1 MHSTSGQQGWTKFS
15 ESPLNP
21 WLKKHLASVN
31 IERPSP
37 IQMQLLKAVMSNS
50 GKRIRRNVF
59 GCSPTGTGKTLAY
72 VLPILHFLTQDIRP
86 YYALILVPTR
96 ELAFQIY
103 EIIKVLSG
111 SNAKES
117 SSTMIKTL
125 LMIGGGKTGLKA
137 SETDIQGFWSGKP
150 NIVVA
155 TPGRM
160 VEQLTK
166 RNFMEHTGHK
176 SALRFDFLVLDEADL
191 LIGPT
196 FANQLKEILEAIDEH
211 GTSSCNR
218 QTLVLS
224 ATLTSALE
232 QLQKLFSN
240 DNDESL
246 KPVTINLLPSME
258 EIKLEIAG
266 NPNLDQRYI
275 ICPEAMKPA
284 YLIQALSDISF
295 KQAIVFC
302 SSTRQSMILHK
313 LMLNLGFD
321 DSDAGCHPV
330 LLVGNKD
337 QKQRLRALEQFK
349 SLKSRILIATGGLAG
364 RGLDLP
370 QVDMVIQY
378 NCPTNPVDYI
388 HRVGRTCRKID
399 FGRIDEVEKIRAKI
413 RFIKKKTIEKTD
425 TGTTS
430 NAQQD
435 DADKDDCHDKDRE
448 KEQRNDHR
456 LGHKKVGEEQEEEEK
471 ADNVDQSGDKNASD
485 NSIDELEA
493 EKMSSK
499 SNKSSADQ
507 LDKDTEL
514 IVDELKQ
521 KRKRARLSKAVT
533 RYYGKAILFITQYDV
548 ELLKNI
554 ETFVN
559 IRLTEEDELDA
570 NNITE
575 ILKPVA
581 IALKDAELSLIEE
594 QNAANEKKKR

>member
-1 MHSTSGQQGWTKFS
+1 MTSTSRGWTKFS
-15 ESPLNP
+15 DSPLNP

-37 IQMQLLKAVMSNS
+37 IQLQLIKAIMSPD

-59 GCSPTGTGKTLAY
+59 GCSPTGTGKTLSY
-72 VLPILHFLTQDIRP
+72 VLPMLHFLTQDIRP
-86 YYALILVPTR
+86 YYALILAPTR

-103 EIIKVLSG
+103 EIINVLTG
-111 SNAKES
+111 STSKDG

-125 LMIGGGKTGLKA
+125 LMIGGGKTGLQ
-137 SETDIQGFWSGKP
+137 SNETAIQGFWSGKP

-160 VEQLTK
+160 VEQLTRK
-166 RNFMEHTGHK
+166 NFSDHTGHR
-176 SALRFDFLVLDEADL
+176 SALRFDFLILDEADL

-196 FANQLKEILEAIDEH
+196 FANQLKDILEAIDEH
-211 GTSSCNR
+211 GSGSSR

-232 QLQKLFSN
+232 QLQKMFSG
-240 DNDESL
+240 DDDEAT
-246 KPVTINLLPSME
+246 KPITINLLPTVDE
-258 EIKLEIAG
+258 VKLEISN

-295 KQAIVFC
+295 KQTIVFC
-302 SSTRQSMILHK
+302 SSTRQAILLHK
-313 LMLNLGFD
+313 LMINLGFD
-321 DSDAGCHPV
+321 EAEVKCHPV
-330 LLVGNKD
+330 LLVGSKD
-337 QKQRLRALEQFK
+337 QKERLKSLEKFK
-349 SLKSRILIATGGLAG
+349 SVKSRIMIATGGLAG

-378 NCPTNPVDYI
+378 NCPTNPDDYI

-399 FGRIDEVEKIRAKI
+399 FSRIDEIEKIRANVRALRVRQPQADAKQQD
-413 RFIKKKTIEKTD
+413 KQTDVESGKTIEKNSIVENNGDAVEAATENNATGRQKEEED
-425 TGTTS
+425 KGTTS
-430 NAQQD
+430 
-435 DADKDDCHDKDRE
+435 DKLEDKLDHSSN
-448 KEQRNDHR
+448 KEHEIT
-456 LGHKKVGEEQEEEEK
+456 KEM
-471 ADNVDQSGDKNASD
+471 
-485 NSIDELEA
+485 IDELA
-493 EKMSSK
+493 PRTKRSK
-499 SNKSSADQ
+499 
-507 LDKDTEL
+507 
-514 IVDELKQ
+514 
-521 KRKRARLSKAVT
+521 LSKAAT
-533 RYYGKAILFITQYDV
+533 KYYGKSILFITQYDI

-554 ETFVN
+554 EKFVN

-570 NNITE
+570 KNIVN

-594 QNAANEKKKR
+594 QKAANEKKKR

>member
-1 MHSTSGQQGWTKFS
+1 MAKVSSKSDAGWKKFS

-31 IERPSP
+31 IDRPSP
-37 IQMQLLKAVMSNS
+37 IQLQLLDAIMTSS
-50 GKRIRRNVF
+50 GKRIKRNVF

-86 YYALILVPTR
+86 YYALILAPTR
-96 ELAFQIY
+96 ELAYQIY
-103 EIIKVLSG
+103 EIVRVLTG
-111 SNAKES
+111 SNAKDS

-125 LMIGGGKTGLKA
+125 LMIGGGKTGLQTN
-137 SETDIQGFWSGKP
+137 ETEQQGFWNGKP

-160 VEQLTK
+160 VDQLTE
-166 RNFMEHTGHK
+166 RNYLEQTAHR

-196 FANQLKEILEAIDEH
+196 FANQLRTIIEAIDKH
-211 GTSSCNR
+211 GSGNNR

-224 ATLTSALE
+224 ATLTDALE
-232 QLQKLFSN
+232 QLQAMFSN
-240 DNDESL
+240 EDDDSL
-246 KPVTINLLPSME
+246 KPATINLLPSIE
-258 EIKLEIAG
+258 EMKLEIVN

-295 KQAIVFC
+295 KQVIIFC
-302 SSTRQSMILHK
+302 SSTRQAILLHK
-313 LMLNLGFD
+313 LMINLGFD
-321 DSDAGCHPV
+321 ETDVKCHPV

-337 QKQRLRALEQFK
+337 QKQRLKALEQFK
-349 SLKSRILIATGGLAG
+349 SLKSRIMVATGGLAG

-399 FGRIDEVEKIRAKI
+399 FARIDEIEKIRAN
-413 RFIKKKTIEKTD
+413 IKHLQAAKKSRAEERV
-425 TGTTS
+425 
-430 NAQQD
+430 A
-435 DADKDDCHDKDRE
+435 
-448 KEQRNDHR
+448 
-456 LGHKKVGEEQEEEEK
+456 GEEQLDCTDLSGQSKDDGDLEQLADDLKHK
-471 ADNVDQSGDKNASD
+471 AKRA
-485 NSIDELEA
+485 
-493 EKMSSK
+493 KMS
-499 SNKSSADQ
+499 
-507 LDKDTEL
+507 
-514 IVDELKQ
+514 
-521 KRKRARLSKAVT
+521 KAAT
-533 RYYGKAILFITQYDV
+533 RYFGKSILFITQYDI

-554 ETFVN
+554 EEFVN
-559 IRLTEEDELDA
+559 IRLTEEDDLETD
-570 NNITE
+570 NITN

-581 IALKDAELSLIEE
+581 IALKDAELNLLEE
-594 QNAANEKKKR
+594 QAASNEKRKR

>member
-1 MHSTSGQQGWTKFS
+1 MQSQSANQSGWTKFS

-21 WLKKHLASVN
+21 WLKRHLVSVN

-37 IQMQLLKAVMSNS
+37 IQLQLIKAIMSPS

-72 VLPILHFLTQDIRP
+72 VLPLLHFLTQDIRP
-86 YYALILVPTR
+86 YYALILAPTR
-96 ELAFQIY
+96 ELAYQIY
-103 EIIKVLSG
+103 EIIRILTG
-111 SNAKES
+111 SNAKDS

-125 LMIGGGKTGLKA
+125 LMIGGGKTGLQTN
-137 SETDIQGFWSGKP
+137 ETEIQGFWSGKP

-160 VEQLTK
+160 VDQLTK
-166 RNFMEHTGHK
+166 RNFLEHTGHR

-196 FANQLKEILEAIDEH
+196 FANQLKEILEAVDEH
-211 GTSSCNR
+211 GSVDCNR

-232 QLQKLFSN
+232 QLQKMFSTNN
-240 DNDESL
+240 DDAL
-246 KPVTINLLPSME
+246 KPVTINLLPSIE
-258 EIKLEIAG
+258 EVKLEIAS
-266 NPNLDQRYI
+266 NPNLDQRYV

-295 KQAIVFC
+295 KQTIIFC
-302 SSTRQSMILHK
+302 SSTRQAMLLHK
-313 LMLNLGFD
+313 LMINLGFD
-321 DSDAGCHPV
+321 ETDVKCHPV

-337 QKQRLRALEQFK
+337 QKQRLRALVQFK
-349 SLKSRILIATGGLAG
+349 SLKSRIMIATGGLAG

-370 QVDMVIQY
+370 QVDLVIQY

-399 FGRIDEVEKIRAKI
+399 FSRIDEVEKIRANI
-413 RFIKKKTIEKTD
+413 RSLRKRM
-425 TGTTS
+425 TTA
-430 NAQQD
+430 N
-435 DADKDDCHDKDRE
+435 DKCDSLNE
-448 KEQRNDHR
+448 NNRNR
-456 LGHKKVGEEQEEEEK
+456 KSKNEEQDIVCDNDEPEENLAESHEEE
-471 ADNVDQSGDKNASD
+471 D
-485 NSIDELEA
+485 DEA
-493 EKMSSK
+493 RAVVS
-499 SNKSSADQ
+499 Q
-507 LDKDTEL
+507 LDKETES
-514 IVDELKQ
+514 IVDDLKQ

-533 RYYGKAILFITQYDV
+533 KYYGKAILFITQYDI

-554 ETFVN
+554 ESFAN
-559 IRLTEEDELDA
+559 IRLTEEDELDID
-570 NNITE
+570 NVTN

>member
-1 MHSTSGQQGWTKFS
+1 MESKNCWKKFS

-21 WLKKHLASVN
+21 WLKKHLESVN

-37 IQMQLLKAVMSNS
+37 IQLQLINAIMSQS

-86 YYALILVPTR
+86 YYALILAPTR
-96 ELAFQIY
+96 ELAYQIY
-103 EIIKVLSG
+103 EIIRVLTG
-111 SNAKES
+111 TNAKDS

-125 LMIGGGKTGLKA
+125 LMIGGGKTGLQTN
-137 SETDIQGFWSGKP
+137 ETDLQGFWSGKP

-166 RNFMEHTGHK
+166 RNFSEHTGHR

-196 FANQLKEILEAIDEH
+196 FANQIKEILDAIDEH
-211 GTSSCNR
+211 GSGENR

-232 QLQKLFSN
+232 QLQKIFST
-240 DNDESL
+240 DKDEGL
-246 KPVTINLLPSME
+246 KPVTINLLPSIE
-258 EIKLEIAG
+258 EIKLDIAA

-275 ICPEAMKPA
+275 VCPEAMKPA
-284 YLIQALSDISF
+284 YLIQTLSDISF
-295 KQAIVFC
+295 KQVIIFC
-302 SSTRQSMILHK
+302 SSTRQAMILHK
-313 LMLNLGFD
+313 LMANLGFD
-321 DSDAGCHPV
+321 EDDVNCHPV

-337 QKQRLRALEQFK
+337 QKQRLKSLEQFK
-349 SLKSRILIATGGLAG
+349 SLKSRIMIATGGLAG

-399 FGRIDEVEKIRAKI
+399 FARIDEVEKIRAN
-413 RFIKKKTIEKTD
+413 IKLLKMNKTNSNNNESSDHQTTSSAKTIILSEGHAQCLD
-425 TGTTS
+425 S
-430 NAQQD
+430 NKEGQKI
-435 DADKDDCHDKDRE
+435 DKDNKESE
-448 KEQRNDHR
+448 KIDMDDMK
-456 LGHKKVGEEQEEEEK
+456 HK
-471 ADNVDQSGDKNASD
+471 
-485 NSIDELEA
+485 
-493 EKMSSK
+493 
-499 SNKSSADQ
+499 
-507 LDKDTEL
+507 T
-514 IVDELKQ
+514 
-521 KRKRARLSKAVT
+521 KRARLSKAVT
-533 RYYGKAILFITQYDV
+533 RYYGKAILFITQYDI

-554 ETFVN
+554 ENFVN
-559 IRLTEEDELDA
+559 IRLSEEDELDSD
-570 NNITE
+570 NITN

-581 IALKDAELSLIEE
+581 IALKDAELSLLEE
-594 QNAANEKKKR
+594 QAAANEKRQR

>member
-1 MHSTSGQQGWTKFS
+1 MSTSGWKTFS

-21 WLKKHLASVN
+21 WLKRHLASVK

-37 IQMQLLKAVMSNS
+37 IQLQLITAIMSSS

-72 VLPILHFLTQDIRP
+72 VLPLLHFLTQDLRP
-86 YYALILVPTR
+86 YYALILAPTR
-96 ELAFQIY
+96 ELAYQIY
-103 EIIKVLSG
+103 EIIRILTG
-111 SNAKES
+111 SNAKDS

-125 LMIGGGKTGLKA
+125 LMIGGGKTGLQTN
-137 SETDIQGFWSGKP
+137 ETELQGFWNSKP

-160 VEQLTK
+160 GDQLTK
-166 RNFMEHTGHK
+166 RNFLEHSGHR

-196 FANQLKEILEAIDEH
+196 FATQLKEVLQAIDEH
-211 GTSSCNR
+211 GSGSNR

-232 QLQKLFSN
+232 QLQQMFSN
-240 DNDESL
+240 DDNEAL
-246 KPVTINLLPSME
+246 KPVNINLLPSIE
-258 EIKLEIAG
+258 EVKLEIAG
-266 NPNLDQRYI
+266 NPNLDQRYV

-295 KQAIVFC
+295 KQTIVFC
-302 SSTRQSMILHK
+302 SSTRQAMLLHK
-313 LMLNLGFD
+313 LMINLGFD
-321 DSDAGCHPV
+321 EPDVKCHPV

-337 QKQRLRALEQFK
+337 QKQRLRALERFK
-349 SLKSRILIATGGLAG
+349 SLKSRIMIATGGLAG

-399 FGRIDEVEKIRAKI
+399 FARIDEVEKVRANI
-413 RFIKKKTIEKTD
+413 ERLRKKKPSIKAENEDDDEQQLVTRETSAIDRNDKECDKTD
-425 TGTTS
+425 
-430 NAQQD
+430 N
-435 DADKDDCHDKDRE
+435 KDDEEPAGTSARHNDRGPKDVNE
-448 KEQRNDHR
+448 
-456 LGHKKVGEEQEEEEK
+456 
-471 ADNVDQSGDKNASD
+471 
-485 NSIDELEA
+485 
-493 EKMSSK
+493 
-499 SNKSSADQ
+499 
-507 LDKDTEL
+507 LDKSTEQL
-514 IVDELKQ
+514 VDELRHKA
-521 KRKRARLSKAVT
+521 KRAKLSKAVT
-533 RYYGKAILFITQYDV
+533 RYYGKAILFITQYDI

-554 ETFVN
+554 EDFVN
-559 IRLTEEDELDA
+559 IKLTEEDELDIDNVA
-570 NNITE
+570 N

-581 IALKDAELSLIEE
+581 IAMKDAELSLIEE
-594 QNAANEKKKR
+594 QNAINEKRKR

>member
-1 MHSTSGQQGWTKFS
+1 MTTTSKGWAKFS

-37 IQMQLLKAVMSNS
+37 IQLQLIKAIMSS
-50 GKRIRRNVF
+50 EGKRIRRNVF
-59 GCSPTGTGKTLAY
+59 GCSTTGTGKTLAY
-72 VLPILHFLTQDIRP
+72 VLPLLHFLTQDIRP
-86 YYALILVPTR
+86 YYALILAPTR

-103 EIIKVLSG
+103 EIIKVLTG
-111 SNAKES
+111 STAKDG

-125 LMIGGGKTGLKA
+125 LMIGGGRTGLQ
-137 SETDIQGFWSGKP
+137 SNETEIQGFWSGKP

-166 RNFMEHTGHK
+166 RNFSEHSGHR

-211 GTSSCNR
+211 GSGNNR

-232 QLQKLFSN
+232 QLQKMFTS
-240 DNDESL
+240 DQDEAL
-246 KPVTINLLPSME
+246 KPATINLLPSIE
-258 EIKLEIAG
+258 EVKLEISSNA
-266 NPNLDQRYI
+266 NLDQRYVV
-275 ICPEAMKPA
+275 CPEAMKPA
-284 YLIQALSDISF
+284 YLVQALSDISF
-295 KQAIVFC
+295 KQTIVFC
-302 SSTRQSMILHK
+302 SSTRQAMLLHK
-313 LMLNLGFD
+313 LMINLGFD
-321 DSDAGCHPV
+321 EAEVNCHPV

-337 QKQRLRALEQFK
+337 QKERLKSLEKFK
-349 SLKSRILIATGGLAG
+349 SLKSRIMIATGGLAG

-399 FGRIDEVEKIRAKI
+399 FARIDEIEKIRANVRALRLRRSKAADAEQQS
-413 RFIKKKTIEKTD
+413 KQ
-425 TGTTS
+425 TGYEVEES
-430 NAQQD
+430 PYAD
-435 DADKDDCHDKDRE
+435 DATSTATP
-448 KEQRNDHR
+448 
-456 LGHKKVGEEQEEEEK
+456 L
-471 ADNVDQSGDKNASD
+471 ASD
-485 NSIDELEA
+485 NQSKLRTTSDSATSEPSMAARDEVSFKDVASDTLEDKLDNNTNKVSVSADKERDAKLIDEIVEELGPKA
-493 EKMSSK
+493 KRSK
-499 SNKSSADQ
+499 
-507 LDKDTEL
+507 
-514 IVDELKQ
+514 
-521 KRKRARLSKAVT
+521 LSKAAT
-533 RYYGKAILFITQYDV
+533 KYYGKAILFITQYDI

-554 ETFVN
+554 EQFVN
-559 IRLTEEDELDA
+559 IRLTEEDELDV
-570 NNITE
+570 NNITN

-594 QNAANEKKKR
+594 QNAANEKKR